1 MKILMGECRDL
12 EKHKKEVGALRKEM
26 KQYVIWYL
34 VAALVVIG
42 MTPKAYAGFSPSEAI
57 GLTSAERSSDL
68 QKIQKFLE
76 VKKVGERLKDYGF
89 TLDEIQARLHDLSDP
104 QIHQL
109 ALRIDD
115 WKIGGESGLGFI
127 IALLLVII
135 LVIVI
140 LQLTGHR
147 IVIK

>member
-1 MKILMGECRDL
+1 
-12 EKHKKEVGALRKEM
+12 M

-34 VAALVVIG
+34 VVAMAVIG
-42 MTPKAYAGFSPSEAI
+42 MAPKVQAGFSHSEPI
-57 GLTSAERSSDL
+57 GVPSAERSSDL
-68 QKIQKFLE
+68 QKVQKFLE

-89 TLDEIQARLHDLSDP
+89 SPDQIQARLQDLND
-104 QIHQL
+104 QQLHEL
-109 ALRIDD
+109 ALKIDD

-127 IALLLVII
+127 IAVLLVII
-135 LVIVI
+135 LIIVI